1 MKALE
6 RFLEWGGVK
15 KDVTLLVISGA
26 ALLASA
32 WEFSRWVSVVY
43 PLFGYLGL
51 LQLAVLLASF
61 WKS

>member
-26 ALLASA
+26 ALLASMDKYM
-32 WEFSRWVSVVY
+32 EQYCRF
-43 PLFGYLGL
+43 
-51 LQLAVLLASF
+51 
-61 WKS
+61 